1 MSQNTLLIVCSQ
13 LCTLRM
19 SVWMWGEGGTGE
31 RRGRRLRGEQKEKKQ
46 NKKKEAKL
54 MKRTLL
60 AWSRS
65 EPICVHLH
73 LGWNLQL
80 RASRRCIMTGCHN
93 NTGGGP
99 AGKMTALSLLRK
111 DETLA
116 TCNSPRSAASFL
128 PAAWLNGTFEGS
140 KSTKLCL
147 ITLPEPECLTG
158 WGVFVGGRRARGSQG

>member
-1 MSQNTLLIVCSQ
+1 MCVVGVRGGQEK
-13 LCTLRM
+13 
-19 SVWMWGEGGTGE
+19 GEGGGWE
-31 RRGRRLRGEQKEKKQ
+31 KSRKEKKQ
-46 NKKKEAKL
+46 KKGSKADEKDVISLVAVG
-54 MKRTLL
+54 
-60 AWSRS
+60 A
-65 EPICVHLH
+65 HLR

-158 WGVFVGGRRARGSQG
+158 WGVFVGGGEREAHRVKRDLSFVCACRP

>member
-1 MSQNTLLIVCSQ
+1 MHLKDECVCVVGV
-13 LCTLRM
+13 RGGEK
-19 SVWMWGEGGTGE
+19 GEGGGWE
-31 RRGRRLRGEQKEKKQ
+31 KSRKEKKT
-46 NKKKEAKL
+46 KKKEAKL

-158 WGVFVGGRRARGSQG
+158 WGVFVGGGEREAHRVKRDLSFVCARRP

>member
-1 MSQNTLLIVCSQ
+1 MFSTVHLKDECVCVVGVRGGQ
-13 LCTLRM
+13 EK
-19 SVWMWGEGGTGE
+19 GEGGGW
-31 RRGRRLRGEQKEKKQ
+31 EKSRKKKKT
-46 NKKKEAKL
+46 KKKEAKL